1 MESLGSIIAEHILP
15 FLYETCIHIR
25 FSIQDI
31 RLKRKR
37 FNQRRD
43 IFVSKEKIPMLIEW
57 LETNQKNNRQNFLNV
72 DKLSKYLLLGGSG
85 KDQLLEKELS
95 QFLHYPFE
103 NQFFVKDDYKI
114 SVNKSCEKFYDIYI
128 MFI

>member
-1 MESLGSIIAEHILP
+1 
-15 FLYETCIHIR
+15 
-25 FSIQDI
+25 
-31 RLKRKR
+31 
-37 FNQRRD
+37 
-43 IFVSKEKIPMLIEW
+43 MLIEW

-85 KDQLLEKELS
+85 KDQLLEKELL

-114 SVNKSCEKFYDIYI
+114 SVNKSCEKFYEIYI